1 MATVSFPRM
10 LPAALVPPAV
20 RLVRVQALR
29 DGEITPDVKVAR
41 FFYEPTAAE
50 LGAVFVLDDGYSRE
64 QRYSTAVDRTWMVIA
79 VDLMAPARVEAAF
92 VSISDDITIT
102 LDLSAGGSS
111 GGLPAELGAR
121 VRVDGQPASR
131 QVLVVERP
139 SSGEWRVA
147 GYGQTDA
154 GGAVDLDLRV
164 TSGEI
169 YALALDD
176 WGALF
181 QANQVVTVGMVIR
194 PTLFQGWLYRIT
206 QAGALPATEPNW
218 WDESLAGP
226 QQLGTARA
234 EVIRYYRPQ
243 AHGPVPVEVL

>member
-102 LDLSAGGSS
+102 LDLSAGAP
-111 GGLPAELGAR
+111 PAAC
-121 VRVDGQPASR
+121 
-131 QVLVVERP
+131 RP
-139 SSGEWRVA
+139 SWVRGCGSTVSPPHARCWWWSGLR
-147 GYGQTDA
+147 
-154 GGAVDLDLRV
+154 AV
-164 TSGEI
+164 SGV
-169 YALALDD
+169 
-176 WGALF
+176 WP
-181 QANQVVTVGMVIR
+181 V
-194 PTLFQGWLYRIT
+194 
-206 QAGALPATEPNW
+206 
-218 WDESLAGP
+218 
-226 QQLGTARA
+226 TARPMPA
-234 EVIRYYRPQ
+234 APWISTC
-243 AHGPVPVEVL
+243 G